1 MANLKVFLLVPVLF
15 FCLTTS
21 VVNAEMSSASY
32 RITSSVISGGGSV
45 VSSTNYHLMSTI
57 GQSSPIGNSS
67 STNHRIDAGFWY
79 TVLLD
84 TVGDVNGDGL
94 VNLEDVI
101 AALQAVTGQS
111 SITIFKEA
119 DADGD
124 GKIGLSEALHILRKI
139 SE

>member
-1 MANLKVFLLVPVLF
+1 MANLKVFLLVPVSLV
-15 FCLTTS
+15 CLIVS
-21 VVNAEMSSASY
+21 VVNAEMSNANY

-45 VSSTNYHLMSTI
+45 MSSTNYHLMSTI
-57 GQSSPIGNSS
+57 GQSSSIGNSS
-67 STNHRIDAGFWY
+67 STNHHIDAGFWY
-79 TVLLD
+79 TMLLNS
-84 TVGDVNGDGL
+84 VGDVNGDGL

-111 SITIFKEA
+111 PITIFKEA

-124 GKIGLSEALHILRKI
+124 GKIGLVEALHILRKL